1 MQLNSAPLI
10 TREAIK
16 NPTPTIF
23 NFSTEISEKY
33 NTTSKEV
40 MLNNQKDFKG
50 WKDLVLHYF

>member
-10 TREAIK
+10 TREVIK
-16 NPTPTIF
+16 SPTPTTF